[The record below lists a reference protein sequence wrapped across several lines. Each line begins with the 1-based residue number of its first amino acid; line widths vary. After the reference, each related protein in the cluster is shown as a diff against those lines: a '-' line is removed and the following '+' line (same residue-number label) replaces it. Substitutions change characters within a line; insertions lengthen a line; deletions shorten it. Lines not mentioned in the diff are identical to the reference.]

1 LKVAFFGTPAF
12 AVPTLDALVEAGH
25 EIVTVVAQ
33 PDRPSGRGQKLQA
46 PPTVV
51 WARALGIETRQP
63 RGLRTGPFPERF
75 CALDLD
81 VAVVVAYGRI
91 LPEAVLAAPRLGSV
105 NGHASL
111 LPRWRGAAP
120 IERAILAGD
129 ATTGVTTMQMDA
141 GLDTGDM
148 LLARETAIGPEE
160 TAPELR
166 ARLAGIT
173 AALLMETLAG
183 LEGVAGVPQPV
194 AGITYAAPLEKA
206 EGRMNWSRSAGDL
219 HNQVRA
225 LQPWPG
231 TVCELRGE
239 PLKIRRVR
247 VAEGQGAPGEVL
259 QTRKAWVVACGEGA
273 LEVREAQLPNKKS
286 LPGDV
291 LANGARI
298 ELGEVLS

>member
-1 LKVAFFGTPAF
+1 M
-12 AVPTLDALVEAGH
+12 PTLDALVEAGH
-25 EIVTVVAQ
+25 DLVTVVAQ
-33 PDRPSGRGQKLQA
+33 PDRPSGRGQKLQS

-51 WARALGIETRQP
+51 RASALGIETRQP
-63 RGLRTGPFPERF
+63 RGLRRGPFPERF

-91 LPEAVLAAPRLGSV
+91 LPERVLAAPRLGCI

-129 ATTGVTTMQMDA
+129 TATGVTTMQMDA

-148 LLARETAIGPEE
+148 LLVRQTEIGPVETAQQVR
-160 TAPELR
+160 T
-166 ARLAGIT
+166 RLADIA
-173 AALLMETLAG
+173 AALLVETLTG
-183 LEGVAGVPQPV
+183 LNEIERVPQPGE
-194 AGITYAAPLEKA
+194 GITHASPLVKA
-206 EGRMNWSRSAGDL
+206 EGRMDWTRPAGEL

-231 TVCELRGE
+231 TTSIFRGA

-247 VAEGQGAPGEVL
+247 VVEGQGAPGEVL
-259 QTRKAWVVACGEGA
+259 QTRRSWVVACGKGA
-273 LEVREAQLPNKKS
+273 LEVQEAQLPNKKP

-298 ELGEVLS
+298 EPGEVLS

>member
-1 LKVAFFGTPAF
+1 MRVAFFGTPAF

-25 EIVTVVAQ
+25 DIVTVVAQ

-46 PPTVV
+46 PPTV
-51 WARALGIETRQP
+51 ARAKALGIETRQP
-63 RGLRTGPFPERF
+63 RGLHTGPFPERF

-91 LPEAVLAAPRLGSV
+91 LPEEVLAAPRLGCI

-129 ATTGVTTMQMDA
+129 VTTGVTTMQMDA

-148 LLARETAIGPEE
+148 LLVRETAIAPDE
-160 TAPELR
+160 TGQQVR
-166 ARLAGIT
+166 ARLSDIT
-173 AALLMETLAG
+173 AALLVETLAG
-183 LEGVAGVPQPV
+183 LEGIVPVPQPDE
-194 AGITYAAPLEKA
+194 GIIHAAPLEKA
-206 EGRMNWSRSAGDL
+206 EGRMDWTRSAGDL

-231 TVCELRGE
+231 TTSVFRGE
-239 PLKIRRVR
+239 PIKIRRVR
-247 VAEGQGAPGEVL
+247 VVEGQGAPGEVL

-273 LEVREAQLPNKKS
+273 LEVQEAQLPNRKA
-286 LPGDV
+286 LPGHV